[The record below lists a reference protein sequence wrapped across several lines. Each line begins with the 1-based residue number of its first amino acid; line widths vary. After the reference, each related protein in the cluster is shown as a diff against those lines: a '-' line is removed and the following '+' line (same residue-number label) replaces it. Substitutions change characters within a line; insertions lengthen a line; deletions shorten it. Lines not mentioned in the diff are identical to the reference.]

1 MRLSLVTLCAALGTA
16 TATEKNPFGKLE
28 QEESKSTMHSLLSA
42 FDALKADNAIMKAK
56 ITELE
61 GHKVN
66 AASIRKLIKANNAP
80 SSNHVRRRAEEHDM
94 SMSMPTNI
102 ASGGDEDVDFIFFG
116 GDEDPQENFYL
127 PTYSLVDLYTKA
139 EIDAMLANTYTKAE
153 VDAELNEIRKDV
165 AANKDCCDANKN
177 SITSNDDDITDLQER
192 VTATEGAIVD
202 NKNSITSNDDDITD
216 LQEKV
221 TATEGAIVDN
231 KNSITSN
238 DDDITDLQERVTA
251 TEGAIVDNKDCCDA
265 NTDSINNLSTT
276 VTTIQGD
283 ITNLEKCVAYDAG
296 SDTCTV
302 EDSEEQPSDEVCYGG
317 YGTPLSVSAVLETPF
332 DSETLPVTDEL
343 TASLDFGV
351 FEVDDE
357 ENLLVNVMVQ
367 SMIVYGYDDDV
378 DDDFY
383 SGTLGDVAANV
394 ALYTIYD
401 TPVSKIE
408 SEFPGGLTM
417 SHVGIAGYQ
426 TADDDG
432 NSGGHK
438 FESVN
443 NGKFF
448 FPGLA
453 SGTYL
458 LRVEFDLE
466 ATQIPLEDDAD
477 DGTAFQNVTIGEHLI
492 SVTRSVNKGQCN
504 LQVELE

>member
-1 MRLSLVTLCAALGTA
+1 
-16 TATEKNPFGKLE
+16 
-28 QEESKSTMHSLLSA
+28 MHSLLSA
-42 FDALKADNAIMKAK
+42 FDALKADNAIMKADNAIMKAK

-66 AASIRKLIKANNAP
+66 AASIRKLIKAAP

-153 VDAELNEIRKDV
+153 VDAELNEISKDV

-216 LQEKV
+216 LQEK
-221 TATEGAIVDN
+221 
-231 KNSITSN
+231 
-238 DDDITDLQERVTA
+238 VTA

-317 YGTPLSVSAVLETPF
+317 YGTPLEVSAVLEAPYSST
-332 DSETLPVTDEL
+332 DLPVTNEL

-351 FEVDDE
+351 FEVNDE
-357 ENLLVNVMVQ
+357 ENLLVDVMVQ
-367 SMIVYGYDDDV
+367 SMIFYGYDDEV
-378 DDDFY
+378 DDDWM
-383 SGTLGDVAANV
+383 SGALGDVEANV

-401 TPVSKIE
+401 SPVSKIE

-417 SHVGIAGYQ
+417 NHVGFKHLNVYG
-426 TADDDG
+426 DDDEIL
-432 NSGGHK
+432 GGHEFK
-438 FESVN
+438 SVN

-448 FPGLA
+448 FPGLTTG
-453 SGTYL
+453 SYL
-458 LRVEFDLE
+458 LRVEFDLT
-466 ATQIPLEDDAD
+466 AQHTPSPGADVD
-477 DGTAFQNVTIGEHLI
+477 DGVAFQNVTIGEHLI